1 MTGSVER
8 ANMTHNWV
16 NYMREIIENDIECII
31 YNAKEG
37 NLEETKRKILVC
49 IGKILA
55 QEYDEKFKYYIGRET
70 VFLFFQR

>member
-1 MTGSVER
+1 MER

-16 NYMREIIENDIECII
+16 NYMRMIENDIECII

-37 NLEETKRKILVC
+37 NLEETKRQILYA
-49 IGKILA
+49 L
-55 QEYDEKFKYYIGRET
+55 EKYLLKSMMKNSNIIIGRET